1 MPIFE
6 YHAIDN
12 TGRKIKGKI
21 DADTVREARDKI
33 KSLGQTPLKV
43 SVDKS
48 SGGGGGLGANDVV
61 KSKLRSLSLKEK
73 IDFTKTFQ
81 TLNKAGLP
89 IIESLIFME
98 QNASTRQ
105 LRLLAQE
112 IRLQVISGLTYSD
125 TIARYPDIFG
135 QVYIGL
141 TKAGEDTGEMEKT
154 LDRIIGLL
162 QKQGNI
168 KARVV
173 STLTY
178 PCIVIVLAICVVLVM
193 LMFVFPAFKDMFDQT
208 GKALPAITQFCMDA
222 GDFLK
227 DKWFF
232 IPLFIIG
239 LVFLIRFLFK
249 NPVTKR
255 RIDEIVL
262 AIPLV
267 SDLIKT
273 AAFSNFLTVLQ
284 VGYEAGIPIIDSLYL
299 ANLTFENSVMNDAIK
314 VTIKK
319 MQQGAHLSLALKA
332 SKLFPKMVLFM
343 ISTGEQSGQLGDLMS
358 QCVMYIDQQ
367 LDAVIDTLTK
377 MLEPL
382 LMIVIGSIVCFLA
395 LSLYLPL
402 FQSYAQ

>member
-1 MPIFE
+1 MAIYE
-6 YHAIDN
+6 YQAINN
-12 TGRKIKGKI
+12 TGQKIKGKI
-21 DADTVREARDKI
+21 DADNPRDAREKI
-33 KSLGQTPLKV
+33 KQLGYTPVKV
-43 SVDKS
+43 ESEDQ
-48 SGGGGGLGANDVV
+48 N
-61 KSKLRSLSLKEK
+61 KSKLPSFLGGPTEHKLHSLSLKEK

-81 TLNKAGLP
+81 TLNRAGLP

-98 QNASTRQ
+98 KDASTRQ
-105 LRLLAQE
+105 MRQLAKE

-125 TIARYPDIFG
+125 TIAKYPDIFG

-162 QKQGNI
+162 TKQGNI
-168 KARVV
+168 RGKVI

-178 PCIVIVLAICVVLVM
+178 PCMVIILAICVVLVM

-208 GKALPAITQFCMDA
+208 GKQLPGITQFCMDA

-232 IPLFIIG
+232 IPLTIIAII
-239 LVFLIRFLFK
+239 FLIRFLLK
-249 NPVTKR
+249 NEYTRK
-255 RIDEIVL
+255 RIDEFVL
-262 AIPLV
+262 TVPLL

-299 ANLTFENSVMNDAIK
+299 ANLTFENSVMNNAIK

-319 MQQGAHLSLALKA
+319 MQQGAHLSLAMKA
-332 SKLFPKMVLFM
+332 SKLFPKMILFM
-343 ISTGEQSGQLGDLMS
+343 ISTGEQSGQLGELMG
-358 QCVMYIDQQ
+358 QCVHYIDQQ
-367 LDAVIDTLTK
+367 LDAIIDTLTK

-382 LMIVIGSIVCFLA
+382 LMIVIGTIVCFLA